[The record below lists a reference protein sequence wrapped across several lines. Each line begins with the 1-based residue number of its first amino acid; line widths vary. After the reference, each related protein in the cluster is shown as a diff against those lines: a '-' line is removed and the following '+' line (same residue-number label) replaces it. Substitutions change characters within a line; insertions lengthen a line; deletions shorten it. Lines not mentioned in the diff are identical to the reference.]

1 MNCEEIEE
9 LAAAY
14 ALGALPPE
22 TEGEVEEHLQGCSRH
37 PEIADLRAVAASL
50 AWAAEERE
58 PPAALKTRLMSAI
71 REGDTPAAKSERGAR
86 PVAAAGFWRRM
97 FSPPV
102 APYAVA
108 AALALVVAALIGW
121 NVSLQLEDGGGGVSV
136 HTLAGSGGAQ
146 GRILYIADERLGVM
160 TVAGLDSLDVDLT
173 YQVWTLSD
181 GVATGIGTFNT
192 SEGGE
197 AAASIEVDLTG
208 ADSVAITVE
217 PAGGSPQPTS
227 APVLQ
232 ADI

>member
-22 TEGEVEEHLQGCSRH
+22 TVREVEEHLQGCSRH
-37 PEIADLRAVAASL
+37 PEIADLRGVVASL

-71 REGDTPAAKSERGAR
+71 REGDAPAAKPERGAR

-121 NVSLQLEDGGGGVSV
+121 NVSLQLEDGGGVSV

-146 GRILYIADERLGVM
+146 GRILYIADERLAVM
-160 TVAGLDSLDVDLT
+160 TVTGLDSLDEDLT

-181 GVATGIGTFNT
+181 GVATGIGTFKT
-192 SEGGE
+192 SESGG
-197 AAASIEVDLTG
+197 AAASIDVDLTD
-208 ADSVAITVE
+208 ADSIAITVE

-227 APVLQ
+227 DPVLQ